1 METMG
6 WLIIFIVLIVIEL
19 LTMGL
24 TTIWFAGGALAAL
37 LMSVLGFGMPV
48 QVVGFTIVS
57 VLLLVLTRPI
67 AVKYFNPTRQRM
79 WKV

>member
-37 LMSVLGFGMPV
+37 LMSV
-48 QVVGFTIVS
+48 
-57 VLLLVLTRPI
+57 
-67 AVKYFNPTRQRM
+67 
-79 WKV
+79 

>member
-24 TTIWFAGGALAAL
+24 TTIWFAGGALA
-37 LMSVLGFGMPV
+37 GF
-48 QVVGFTIVS
+48 
-57 VLLLVLTRPI
+57 
-67 AVKYFNPTRQRM
+67 
-79 WKV
+79 